1 MDNEL
6 KDLCDSIHHKTL
18 QHRSIETVIT
28 STKFERLWEESTLK
42 QREEVSLLIQ
52 FGYKSRISEWMKHH
66 PSLDLGEH
74 SLNYLKERGRILKIK
89 NYCRLSK
96 PELIAAITARE
107 EQDNEANKRRDGK

>member
-1 MDNEL
+1 MEQLKEL
-6 KDLCDSIHHKTL
+6 IESIHHKTL

-28 STKFERLWEESTLK
+28 STKFERLWEESTQK
-42 QREEVSLLIQ
+42 QKDEVGLLIQ
-52 FGYKSRISEWMKHH
+52 FGYKSKLVDWMKHH

-74 SLNYLKERGRILKIK
+74 TLNYLKERGRILKIK

-107 EQDNEANKRRDGK
+107 EQDNEVNKRRDNK